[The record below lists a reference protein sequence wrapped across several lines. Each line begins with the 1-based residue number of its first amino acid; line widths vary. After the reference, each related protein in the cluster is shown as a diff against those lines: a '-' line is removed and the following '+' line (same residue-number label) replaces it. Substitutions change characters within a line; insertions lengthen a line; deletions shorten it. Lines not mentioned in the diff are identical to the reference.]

1 MGLLKPSQGNILINN
16 KNIDLDKSNF
26 FNKISYVPQKILVL
40 NDTIKVN
47 IALGLKESEI
57 SDKKLKNA
65 INMSNL
71 NNFIN
76 YKNEPNYI
84 LSEAGKNISEGQ
96 KQRIGFARAVYSD
109 REVVFLDEFTSSLD
123 LNNENLLVKNIM
135 SLKKDRIIFIISHKK
150 KIIEFCDEV
159 IVMDEIN

>member
-1 MGLLKPSQGNILINN
+1 MGLLKPSQGNLLIND
-16 KNIDLDKSNF
+16 KNIDLDNSNF

-57 SDKKLKNA
+57 DDKKFKNA

-71 NNFIN
+71 NDFIN
-76 YKNEPNYI
+76 HKNESNYI

-123 LNNENLLVKNIM
+123 VNNENLLVKNIM

-150 KIIEFCDEV
+150 KIIEVCDEV
-159 IVMDEIN
+159 IIMDEIN